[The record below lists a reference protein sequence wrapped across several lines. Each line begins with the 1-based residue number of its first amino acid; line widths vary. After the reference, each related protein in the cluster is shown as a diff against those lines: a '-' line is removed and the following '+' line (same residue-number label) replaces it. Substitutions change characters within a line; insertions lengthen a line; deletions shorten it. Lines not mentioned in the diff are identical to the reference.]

1 MLAKDST
8 GDSTLGKRVKVLI
21 PLPLASAYDYLVPDT
36 LSAQLG
42 TFVVV
47 PLGNRE
53 VIGVI
58 WGEAE
63 SDLEEKKLKVISQKI
78 DLAPISDEMIRFID
92 WTANYTMSKPGAV
105 LRMAMS
111 VPSVFA
117 ASPKNIAYVISKDPK
132 DRSAKV
138 TEARK
143 KVFSALADGSPRKMA
158 ELVKSA
164 KVSPS
169 VIRVMSELKMLSAIT
184 VERDQKITDIEPA
197 GDAPILSDAQMVAAT
212 ALKRAVI
219 KSVKQAEPR
228 SNVLVLDGVTGSGKT
243 ETYFEAISATL
254 EKGRQVLVLLPEIA
268 LTTQWLSRF
277 ETRFGSPPLQ
287 WHSELSKPIRR
298 SRWLA
303 ANSGVIHVFVGARSA
318 LYLPFSNL
326 GLIIVDE
333 EHDTSFKQEDGVIY
347 NARDM
352 AVVRGRTAGV
362 PVVLATAT
370 PSLETVFNIQNG
382 RYQKLSLPERHGG
395 ASLPKVFVVD
405 MKAESLGTDNYI
417 SAELEKRVADT
428 FNANQQS
435 MLFLNR
441 RGYAPLTLCRNCG
454 HRITC
459 SHCTAWLVEHRL
471 KGKLECHHC
480 GSSRF
485 LPKECPNCYAR
496 ESLVPIGPGV
506 ERLAEEVV
514 RKFPSARVEIM
525 TSDTIRSPSTASCFI
540 NRMQKSEI
548 DILIGTQ
555 IVAKGHHFPN
565 LTLVGVVDAD
575 LGLSGGDLRAS
586 ERVYQTLQQ
595 VAGRAGRA
603 DREGSVILQTYQP
616 ENPIIQAMVSGDRDR
631 FLDLEGKAREH
642 YEMPPYGRLAAL
654 IISGENI
661 SRVEEAVNGMGKAR
675 PIIPGLQVLGPAE
688 APLSILRGRHR
699 RRFLIKARP
708 GVRIQPVIHAWLS
721 RSRIQSGVRV
731 QIDIDPYSFM

>member
-1 MLAKDST
+1 A
-8 GDSTLGKRVKVLI
+8 
-21 PLPLASAYDYLVPDT
+21 
-36 LSAQLG
+36 
-42 TFVVV
+42 
-47 PLGNRE
+47 
-53 VIGVI
+53 
-58 WGEAE
+58 
-63 SDLEEKKLKVISQKI
+63 
-78 DLAPISDEMIRFID
+78 
-92 WTANYTMSKPGAV
+92 
-105 LRMAMS
+105 
-111 VPSVFA
+111 
-117 ASPKNIAYVISKDPK
+117 
-132 DRSAKV
+132 
-138 TEARK
+138 
-143 KVFSALADGSPRKMA
+143 
-158 ELVKSA
+158 
-164 KVSPS
+164 
-169 VIRVMSELKMLSAIT
+169 
-184 VERDQKITDIEPA
+184 
-197 GDAPILSDAQMVAAT
+197 
-212 ALKRAVI
+212 
-219 KSVKQAEPR
+219 
-228 SNVLVLDGVTGSGKT
+228 
-243 ETYFEAISATL
+243 
-254 EKGRQVLVLLPEIA
+254 
-268 LTTQWLSRF
+268 
-277 ETRFGSPPLQ
+277 
-287 WHSELSKPIRR
+287 
-298 SRWLA
+298 
-303 ANSGVIHVFVGARSA
+303 
-318 LYLPFSNL
+318 
-326 GLIIVDE
+326 
-333 EHDTSFKQEDGVIY
+333 SFKQEDGVIY

-362 PVVLATAT
+362 PVILATAT

-417 SAELEKRVADT
+417 SAELEKQVADT

-485 LPKECPNCYAR
+485 LPKECPNCSAK

-540 NRMQKSEI
+540 NRMQRAEI

-661 SRVEEAVNGMGKAR
+661 SRVKEAVNGIGKAR
-675 PIIPGLQVLGPAE
+675 PTIPGLQVLGPAE

-708 GVRIQPVIHAWLS
+708 GVRIQPVIQAWLS